1 VFLDVRAMRRLG
13 GLAIV
18 STLASLAAMAVPAPV
33 AAAPSTPDVSVVAAC
48 PDPGPGEA
56 QCLAL
61 EVVGGLAPN
70 TANPNFG
77 PSGYGPSDLQSAY
90 NIPTGSE
97 GTGMTVAVVD
107 AYDGPNAEADLATYR
122 SYYGLPACTT
132 ANGCFKKV
140 NQQGVQGSYPAV
152 SPDWGIEIDLD
163 IQMVSAAC
171 PNCKI
176 LLVEADSNLMSDL
189 GESVNTAVNL
199 GAIAV
204 TNSYGGK
211 DSYSDSALDQAYF
224 NHPGVAITASTG
236 DCGWNCTG
244 NYGGSTLP
252 YVEYP
257 ASSQYVVAVGGT
269 SLVPDGSAR
278 GWSEE
283 AWGNATNGGAGSGC
297 SAYEDKPSW
306 QLDTGCDGRTQA
318 DVSAVA
324 DPSTG
329 MAVVFN
335 GTWHMLGGTS
345 ASSPIIAALFA
356 MAGGPNSGE
365 YAASYLYASSGSL
378 YDVVGGSNDVTYS
391 GCSVAYLCNAVAGYD
406 GPTGLGTPNG
416 LTAFTAPVPTPTTY
430 TPIDPVRIL
439 DTRVP
444 KGLSG
449 KFVAGQPR
457 TFNVAGQMGI
467 PADATAVTGNVTV
480 TNPTGA
486 WALFVGPDP
495 TTSPSSSTLNF
506 VAHQTRS
513 NGLTVALS
521 TSGKLSATYMGP
533 SGATTDLVFDV
544 TGYFTPDTGGATYH
558 AVTPTRLVDSR
569 LGQGLST
576 KLVANTSRS
585 FQVTG
590 GVIPSSAT
598 AVTGNITVT
607 NPSFGWAFYLGPVKA
622 DTPSTS
628 NLNFLTG
635 ETSSNNVSVALAT
648 GGKLWVT
655 YMSIAGSTAD
665 VVFDVTGYYTADL
678 TGSVFVP
685 INPSRLVDS
694 RAHNGLS
701 SKLGANAPAAF
712 QVTGRGHVPAGATA
726 VSGNLTVVNQSFP
739 WALYVGPSSSS
750 SPGASSL
757 NFLIGDIKA
766 NGVVALLNSG
776 KLYVTYLTNAGNY
789 TDVVFD
795 ATGYYEPPPPA

>member
-13 GLAIV
+13 ALAIV
-18 STLASLAAMAVPAPV
+18 SVTASLAAMAVPAPV
-33 AAAPSTPDVSVVAAC
+33 AAAPSQSDVSVVAAC
-48 PDPGPGEA
+48 PAPGPGEA

-61 EVVGGLAPN
+61 EVVGGPAPN
-70 TANPNFG
+70 AATPNLG
-77 PSGYGPSDLQSAY
+77 HGGYGPSDLQSAY
-90 NIPTGSE
+90 GIPTGPE
-97 GTGMTVAVVD
+97 GTGMTVAIVD
-107 AYDGPNAEADLATYR
+107 AYDWPNAEADLAAYR

-152 SPDWGIEIDLD
+152 DVGWGIEIDLD

-199 GAIAV
+199 GAVAIS
-204 TNSYGGK
+204 NSYGGK
-211 DSYSDSALDQAYF
+211 DSYTDSALDQAYY

-244 NYGGSTLP
+244 IYGGTT
-252 YVEYP
+252 YATVEYP
-257 ASSQYVVAVGGT
+257 AASQYVVAVGGT
-269 SLVPDGSAR
+269 SLFPDGSAR
-278 GWSEE
+278 GWAES
-283 AWGNATNGGAGSGC
+283 AWGDVTNGGAGSGC

-306 QLDTGCDGRTQA
+306 QVDTGCTGRTQA

-324 DPSTG
+324 DPATG
-329 MAVVFN
+329 MAVNFN
-335 GTWHMLGGTS
+335 GTWHVFGGTS

-356 MAGGPNSGE
+356 MAGGPNSGD
-365 YAASYLYASSGSL
+365 YAASYLYANSGSL
-378 YDVVGGSNDVTYS
+378 YDVVDGSNDVTFT
-391 GCSVAYLCNAVAGYD
+391 GCGGTYLCTAGPGYD

-416 LTAFTAPVPTPTTY
+416 LAAFTAPAPVPTTY

-449 KFVAGQPR
+449 KFVANTPR
-457 TFNVAGQMGI
+457 TFSVAGQAGI

-480 TNPTGA
+480 TNPTGS
-486 WALFVGPDP
+486 WALFVGPNP
-495 TTSPSSSTLNF
+495 SSSPSSSTLNF

-521 TSGKLSATYMGP
+521 PAGKLSATYMGP
-533 SGATTDLVFDV
+533 AGATTDLVFDV
-544 TGYFTPDTGGATYH
+544 TGYFTPDDTGATYH

-569 LGQGLST
+569 TGQGVAG

-590 GVIPSSAT
+590 GVIPSDAT

-607 NPSFGWAFYLGPVKA
+607 NPSFGWAFYLGPVRA
-622 DTPSTS
+622 DTPTTS
-628 NLNFLTG
+628 NLNFLSG
-635 ETSSNNVSVALAT
+635 ETSSNNVSVALDT

-655 YMSIAGSTAD
+655 FMSTSGNTAD

-694 RAHNGLS
+694 RAKNGLS
-701 SKLGANAPAAF
+701 AKLSANSPAAF
-712 QVTGRGHVPAGATA
+712 QVTGRGHIPMGATA
-726 VSGNLTVVNQSFP
+726 VSGNLTVVNQTFP

-750 SPGASSL
+750 NPGSSML
-757 NFLIGDIKA
+757 NFVIGDVKA
-766 NGVVALLNSG
+766 NGAVALLNSG
-776 KLYVTYLTNAGNY
+776 KLYVTYLSNGTNK

-795 ATGYYEPPPPA
+795 ATGYYEAPPPP